1 MKQDRTR
8 HIAVKSLFRA
18 DQFVEFKQE
27 CEESDVSL
35 SRTLSD
41 LADYWMAWKKY
52 LKSNNVVECPGPAQ
66 NMAMF
71 PAFRGGTPFPQLV

>member
-8 HIAVKSLFRA
+8 HIHVKSLFRA
-18 DQFVEFKQE
+18 DQFVAFKQA
-27 CEESDVSL
+27 CEESDVSH
-35 SRTLSD
+35 SRILSD

-52 LKSNNVVECPGPAQ
+52 LNSAQERECPEVAQ